1 MRFMQ
6 YIESINPVR
15 ATLFSGVPILGNV
28 LVWLEAIK
36 GPAAAITV
44 ILGVPTGILVL
55 IYWAVKIRNEIR
67 AGKSQAL
74 PLTKEVKPEDSQ
86 S

>member
-44 ILGVPTGILVL
+44 LLGVPTGILVI
-55 IYWAVKIRNEIR
+55 IYWAVKIRNEVKMGSKPKR
-67 AGKSQAL
+67 R
-74 PLTKEVKPEDSQ
+74 LTKKINPQ
-86 S
+86 L

>member
-15 ATLFSGVPILGNV
+15 ATMVSGLPVLGHV

-44 ILGVPTGILVL
+44 LLGVPTGILVI
-55 IYWAVKIRNEIR
+55 IYWAVKIRNEVR
-67 AGKSQAL
+67 DGEKQHRR
-74 PLTKEVKPEDSQ
+74 LTKKVKHEESN